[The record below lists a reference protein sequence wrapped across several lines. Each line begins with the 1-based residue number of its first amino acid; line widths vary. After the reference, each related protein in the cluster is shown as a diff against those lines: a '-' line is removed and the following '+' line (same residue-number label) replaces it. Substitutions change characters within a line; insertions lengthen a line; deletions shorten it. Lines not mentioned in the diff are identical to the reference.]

1 MSDFDLNVDFD
12 SIESLDDLILYEDLI
27 AFRLNQSR
35 YLNCSHVV
43 IWISNNY
50 YAINI
55 LGHDKLVNTNQSI
68 MKIGSYY
75 IYDIRYKLSVRADN
89 KDYIINLFQQNSV
102 VSYTKLLNDV
112 NAYYQTYLVYKD
124 PEKYKVYINKE
135 YYMRSIFEIHKH
147 RIDYSL
153 YEHNFELK
161 LYNNYIYITD
171 LNTKLSIRLNE
182 YNAQNKLITLD
193 KREYIVCKELFTK
206 IVINFID
213 KINNVENLSIKDK
226 IKVMPYNLNFI
237 KTIPTYCSINLD
249 DYFVYR
255 ALV

>member
-1 MSDFDLNVDFD
+1 MCDFDLNVDFD

-27 AFRLNQSR
+27 AFRLNQCL
-35 YLNCSHVV
+35 YLNYTRAV

-50 YAINI
+50 YVINI
-55 LGHDKLVNTNQSI
+55 LGHDKLVNANQPI
-68 MKIGSYY
+68 MKVGSHY
-75 IYDIRYKLSVRADN
+75 IYDRRYKLSAHTDN

-102 VSYTKLLNDV
+102 VIYTKLLNDV
-112 NAYYQTYLVYKD
+112 NAYYQTYLVYTD
-124 PEKYKVYINKE
+124 PEKYKIYINKE
-135 YYMRSIFEIHKH
+135 YYIRSIFEMYKH

-153 YEHNFELK
+153 YEHIFELQ

-182 YNAQNKLITLD
+182 YNAQNKLITID
-193 KREYIVCKELFTK
+193 KREYIVCKALFTK

-213 KINNVENLSIKDK
+213 KIN
-226 IKVMPYNLNFI
+226 VMPYNINFI
-237 KTIPTYCSINLD
+237 KAMPTYCSINLD